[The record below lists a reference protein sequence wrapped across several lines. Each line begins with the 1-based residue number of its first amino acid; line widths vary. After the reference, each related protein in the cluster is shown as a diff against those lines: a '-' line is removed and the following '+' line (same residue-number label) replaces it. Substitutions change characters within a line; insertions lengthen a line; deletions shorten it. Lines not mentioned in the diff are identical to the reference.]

1 MTDMHS
7 MFSNCSSLASLDVSS
22 FDTGNVTDMEYMFYK
37 DAALTE
43 LAFENFDMSRVEKRQ
58 DMLTGTR
65 WEE

>member
-1 MTDMHS
+1 